1 MVSNKLP
8 ILKILLSTLLF
19 LLLMVQYSHA
29 KENDQLEQAK
39 QIVNALINK
48 VTITDANNLIA
59 DDYRSI
65 VENIYTSN
73 FDERRIASLTL
84 GSKWKNLDKQ
94 QKQDYIVAL
103 RSHVVN
109 SYSSQFKTMSGYQI
123 TTDNAKFS
131 KKGGY
136 IFVTSK
142 ATKADLKNSVK
153 MSWRLDTKTLKVVD
167 ISIEDI
173 SMVMTKRD
181 EFASFL
187 KNNSIDSLIDQLA
200 SS

>member
-1 MVSNKLP
+1 MILNKLS

-19 LLLMVQYSHA
+19 LLLMVQHSHA
-29 KENDQLEQAK
+29 KENDQLAQAK
-39 QIVNALINK
+39 QIVGSLINE
-48 VTITDANNLIA
+48 VTITDENGLVAE
-59 DDYRSI
+59 DYRSI

-73 FDERRIASLTL
+73 FDEERIAHLTL
-84 GSKWKNLDKQ
+84 GSKWKNLDEQ

-123 TTDNAKFS
+123 TVNDARFS
-131 KKGGY
+131 RKGGY

-142 ATKADLKNSVK
+142 ATKADLKNSVE
-153 MSWRLDTKTLKVVD
+153 MSWRLDTKTLKIVD

>member
-1 MVSNKLP
+1 MVSNKLS

-29 KENDQLEQAK
+29 KKNDQLEQAK
-39 QIVNALINK
+39 QIVGSLINE
-48 VTITDANNLIA
+48 VTITDETGLVAE
-59 DDYRSI
+59 DYRAI

-73 FDERRIASLTL
+73 FDEERIAHFTL
-84 GSKWKNLDKQ
+84 GSEWKNLDEQ

-123 TTDNAKFS
+123 TVNDARFS
-131 KKGGY
+131 RKGGY

-153 MSWRLDTKTLKVVD
+153 MSWRLDTKTLKIVD